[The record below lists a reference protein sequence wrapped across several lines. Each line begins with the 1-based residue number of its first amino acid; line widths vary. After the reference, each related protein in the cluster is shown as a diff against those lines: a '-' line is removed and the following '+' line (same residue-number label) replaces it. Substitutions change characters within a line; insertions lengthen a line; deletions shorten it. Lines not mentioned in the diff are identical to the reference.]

1 MSHRLITAVLA
12 FAIVAA
18 ATATPASAQDRLLE
32 ELTCEPVNGYIQ
44 LPGILYDDLTPLA
57 REVFRDNPAAVTNA
71 LYALP
76 FEEREDFLILYLVP
90 EAREKHRYFFARCRE
105 LSQRREMASKVV
117 LGGEVIPPAL
127 KAELVERERVR
138 LALHEG
144 AIPFSLGAGIVYIP
158 IPFNYAIQDSPL
170 PGFVDDPEFANNLAL
185 FRKADPVPLDG
196 QPVPL
201 VRHPILASVR
211 HVREGSDNL
220 ATLIQA
226 YRIMVDADWRLTG
239 MYPPLVTPDQAETVE
254 YKWNLDPFHISD
266 NSFCYGQFEKTRDFH
281 GVEGIR
287 YRVTAIITMPG
298 SYIQV
303 SISHSANTGLDM
315 VNEMNSDLVR
325 WRDDIL
331 AANVR

>member
-1 MSHRLITAVLA
+1 M
-12 FAIVAA
+12 
-18 ATATPASAQDRLLE
+18 
-32 ELTCEPVNGYIQ
+32 
-44 LPGILYDDLTPLA
+44 PGILYDDLTPLA

-76 FEEREDFLILYLVP
+76 FEEREDFLVLYLVP

-105 LSQRREMASKVV
+105 LNQRREMASRVV
-117 LGGEVIPPAL
+117 VGGDVIPPAL
-127 KAELVERERVR
+127 KAELAERERVR

-144 AIPFSLGAGIVYIP
+144 AIPFSIGAGIVYIP
-158 IPFNYAIQDSPL
+158 IPFNYSIQDSPL
-170 PGFVDDPEFANNLAL
+170 PGFVDDPEFASNLAL
-185 FRKADPVPLDG
+185 FRKADPVPVDG

-201 VRHPILASVR
+201 VRNPILASVR
-211 HVREGSDNL
+211 HVREGTDNL
-220 ATLIQA
+220 ATLLQA

-254 YKWNLDPFHISD
+254 YKWNLEPFNIRD

-281 GVEGIR
+281 GIEEIR

-298 SYIQV
+298 IYIQV
-303 SISHSANTGLDM
+303 SISHGANTGLDM
-315 VNEMNSDLVR
+315 VNEMNSDIVR